1 MASQLR
7 TRSPNAPGANEVT
20 SLPED
25 TGRAAAAVAALIRD
39 FSAALP
45 PAHRVWPG
53 SQAAKVLLIE
63 VARWREALP
72 AAAWLLDAEESA
84 RVVRKRFAPDRERL
98 TLAYAI
104 HRLWLGASLQ
114 CDPAMVPLTRDA
126 RGAPQVAGTS
136 LHTSLSHSDD
146 AIAIALSAVG
156 PIGVDVEPIGRAQGM
171 AELAERIAHPRELQ
185 ALAGLDG
192 PARDA
197 ALLRLWVRKEALLKA
212 VGVGLAWEMTGFEA
226 PTGMPVK
233 FTQNVG
239 IVFYVNDMDE
249 FYDWSAAVATAPGVV
264 PEWGW
269 LR

>member
-1 MASQLR
+1 MS
-7 TRSPNAPGANEVT
+7 E
-20 SLPED
+20 E
-25 TGRAAAAVAALIRD
+25 TGSAAAAVAALIRK

-45 PAHRVWPG
+45 PAHRVRPG

-63 VARWREALP
+63 IAVWHEALP

-84 RVVRKRFAPDRERL
+84 RVARKRFAHDRERL
-98 TLAYAI
+98 TLAYAV

-114 CDPAMVPLTRDA
+114 CDPVMVPLTRDA

-185 ALAGLDG
+185 ALASLDG

-212 VGVGLAWEMTGFEA
+212 AGVGLAWEMTGFEA

-233 FTQNVG
+233 FMQDVN
-239 IVFYVNDMDE
+239 ISLYVNDINE
-249 FYDWSAAVATAPGVV
+249 FDDWSVAVATAPCVV